1 MDYWHS
7 IYAANM
13 EAFFTVLSSLT
24 EAVSVG
30 NTHSAAAP
38 SSLSTSSNSTT
49 HAPTLDTLPARR
61 HIPSVQ
67 QPLPGLPVQ
76 APVGEV
82 IYVRSCSAIDI

>member
-1 MDYWHS
+1 MIAATQETWQTMDYWHS

-49 HAPTLDTLPARR
+49 LLLTPCLPEDTFRLFSNHYLDSLFKPQWER
-61 HIPSVQ
+61 
-67 QPLPGLPVQ
+67 
-76 APVGEV
+76 
-82 IYVRSCSAIDI
+82 